1 MEDLTNSKNGI
12 DSYVDKVLFIY
23 RDSYYNKCN
32 KSNITELIIA
42 KDGAEC
48 RKTANIQWIP
58 EYLKF
63 SNELEKDQ
71 KNTIDKLI
79 QLLYSNC
86 II

>member
-42 KDGAEC
+42 KDGTEC

-63 SNELEKDQ
+63 SNELEKD
-71 KNTIDKLI
+71 
-79 QLLYSNC
+79 
-86 II
+86 